1 MSNFDT
7 IHKAMGDIL
16 DALDVL
22 KNEKATEIINGID
35 TAKNDTELKQ
45 YFKQALEL
53 IAESDATKALVIKSS
68 IIGWLS
74 Y

>member
-1 MSNFDT
+1 MSNFDA

-16 DALDVL
+16 DILE
-22 KNEKATEIINGID
+22 KNEKATEIIKGID
-35 TAKNDTELKQ
+35 KAKSDAELKI

-53 IAESDATKALVIKSS
+53 IAENDPAKALVIKSS